1 MNTLKYRL
9 EYKIGR
15 LEFSSPCNDELE
27 VLQKISE
34 IDADTF
40 QILQYFP
47 VKQGAKVLDLRKITK
62 SQFLKTLVA
71 VTFNKNK
78 K

>member
-1 MNTLKYRL
+1 MNALKYRL

-15 LEFSSPCNDELE
+15 LELSSPCNDEIE

-34 IDADTF
+34 LDADSF

-47 VKQGAKVLDLRKITK
+47 VEQGAKVLDLRKIGK
-62 SQFLKTLVA
+62 KQFMLNLMA
-71 VTFNKNK
+71 VIFNKNK